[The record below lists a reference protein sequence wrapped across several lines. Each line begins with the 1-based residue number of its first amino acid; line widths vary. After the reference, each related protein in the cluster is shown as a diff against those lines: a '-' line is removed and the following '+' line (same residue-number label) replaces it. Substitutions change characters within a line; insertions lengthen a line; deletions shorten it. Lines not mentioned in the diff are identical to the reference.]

1 MARTNDKTVRRMESV
16 LVITTLAKEITINAI
31 SSLAIP
37 VQQWNLRSPTI
48 KIVIE
53 CAAFSSQGTNLQA
66 DIAEL
71 QTCVV
76 FMVQMYTKRRKTTR
90 ILATNADKEDI
101 IKMQRLALHHML
113 DVFTAARA
121 IEIQQTTDDIQH
133 TVLHIVQG
141 TDELQQNMIQIE
153 QIAVETK
160 CVYV

>member
-1 MARTNDKTVRRMESV
+1 MPFRP
-16 LVITTLAKEITINAI
+16 LLFH
-31 SSLAIP
+31 
-37 VQQWNLRSPTI
+37 PTI

-76 FMVQMYTKRRKTTR
+76 MYTKRRKTTR

-121 IEIQQTTDDIQH
+121 IEIQQDVVEIQQTTDDIQH

-141 TDELQQNMIQIE
+141 TDELQQNMTQIE